1 MMQRNYRQY
10 YVGYR
15 TVVIREIQRFF
26 EFWLTT
32 LVPSVLTTAL
42 YFLIFGRLIGG
53 RIGLMGGVSY
63 VEYITPGLIMMAV
76 INNSYAGV
84 SFSFFATKFFKHIE
98 NLLIAPLP
106 NWLILS
112 GYITGGII
120 RGVLNAL
127 LVTITALF
135 FTRLPIHH
143 FFLMVLSI
151 ILTSALFSLAGF
163 VNAMLAKN
171 FDDVGFVPTFV
182 LTPLAYLG
190 GVFFSVQLLT
200 GFWHTIA
207 FLNPILYF
215 INLFRFGMLGITD
228 VNVVFAFSVLVILTA
243 ILFVI
248 SMGLLNK
255 GVGIKT

>member
-1 MMQRNYRQY
+1 MPRSY
-10 YVGYR
+10 YIGYK
-15 TVVIREIQRFF
+15 TIVVREIQRFF

-63 VEYITPGLIMMAV
+63 VEYITPGLIMMSV

-106 NWLILS
+106 NWLILF

-135 FTRLPIHH
+135 FTRLHINH
-143 FFLMVLSI
+143 FFLMAVSI

-163 VNAMLAKN
+163 INAVLAKD

-182 LTPLAYLG
+182 LTPLTYLG
-190 GVFFSVQLLT
+190 GVFFSVQLLS
-200 GFWHTIA
+200 GIWHTIS
-207 FLNPILYF
+207 FFNPILYF
-215 INLFRFGMLGITD
+215 INLFRFSMLGITD
-228 VNVVFAFSVLVILTA
+228 VNVVFAFSVLIVLTG

-248 SMGLLNK
+248 AMGLLNR
-255 GVGIKT
+255 GTGIKT